1 MQVPDED
8 TVWEVVDIQS
18 MFGTEIHLKEE
29 LSKKKKLSE
38 VLGQRGRVE
47 WGKKGDGG

>member
-1 MQVPDED
+1 MGGGGHSKY
-8 TVWEVVDIQS
+8 VWNRNPFERRIV
-18 MFGTEIHLKEE
+18 
-29 LSKKKKLSE
+29 KKKKLSE